1 MGYVHHANYALYLE
15 QARMELLKAMGLD
28 IVALEEQG
36 IILPVASMAIKYI
49 RPIHFGDSITIETK
63 LNIENKYK
71 MELKYQVFT
80 HEKTLAAKAT
90 TALVFVKK
98 ETGRMIPGIYEYLN
112 AVAPQRNTC
121 INS

>member
-36 IILPVASMAIKYI
+36 IILPVASMTIKYI

-71 MELKYQVFT
+71 MELKYQDI
-80 HEKTLAAKAT
+80 
-90 TALVFVKK
+90 FVSN
-98 ETGRMIPGIYEYLN
+98 I
-112 AVAPQRNTC
+112 
-121 INS
+121 